1 MPAIASRLGLNVGSR
16 THPGQVRERNED
28 SYLALAAPALTP
40 EIDALLVVAD
50 GMGGHQGGE
59 VASTYLVEQLD
70 SLFSSSAYRRLVH
83 YNPEHADY
91 YAAVLKEV
99 LEQINEELYT
109 LGSNRKELRGMGTT
123 ATVAL
128 VTEQRLFVGH
138 VGDSRAYL
146 LRDGVLRLLTQDHS
160 WVAEQVRAGK
170 MSPAEAAVHPRKNV
184 LTRSLGNSLVV
195 RVDRALHQLRPG
207 DQLLL
212 CSDGLTNYASDA
224 ELHQA
229 ITTHAEPQAACDWL
243 VSLANQ
249 RGGGDNITVLVA
261 RFSGDAKE
269 NSLLGQSGR
278 AKGPQRE
285 GDAAT
290 ITQKIMR
297 PRQSRRKLN
306 PALVQ
311 GALLGFAA
319 VLLSLAAGAVAYLA
333 ASYWTTGLEP
343 ILRISRE
350 IAVAVGGAVLLLL
363 GILIGLAL
371 ARLRR
376 SAEPNEA
383 ERGTK

>member
-1 MPAIASRLGLNVGSR
+1 
-16 THPGQVRERNED
+16 VRERNED

-70 SLFSSSAYRRLVH
+70 RLFSSSAYRRLVH

-109 LGSNRKELRGMGTT
+109 LGSNQKELRGMGTT

-128 VTEQRLFVGH
+128 VTEQRLFIGH

-146 LRDGVLRLLTQDHS
+146 MRDGVLRLLTQDHS
-160 WVAEQVRAGK
+160 WVAEQALAGK

-184 LTRSLGNSLVV
+184 LTRSMGNSLVV

-224 ELHQA
+224 ELRQA
-229 ITTHAEPQAACDWL
+229 VTKHAEPQAACDWL

-249 RGGGDNITVLVA
+249 RGGGDNITAIVA
-261 RFSGDAKE
+261 RFSGDSKE
-269 NSLLGQSGR
+269 NSLLAQGGR

-297 PRQSRRKLN
+297 PRQSRCKLN

-319 VLLSLAAGAVAYLA
+319 VLLSMAAGAVAYLA

-343 ILRISRE
+343 ILSISRE
-350 IAVAVGGAVLLLL
+350 IAVAVGGAMLLLL

-383 ERGTK
+383 ERGTKL